1 MDFLRRRSKTFIMAA
16 SYSWRFRGGGVAP
29 PAIVGRHVHHWEGAH
44 MTNFIK
50 PYELNDAE
58 LDAVAAGAPLF
69 VGGLAHVN
77 LSDIDVKVGD
87 VLSGI
92 TVTVE
97 NVLNDSI

>member
-1 MDFLRRRSKTFIMAA
+1 
-16 SYSWRFRGGGVAP
+16 
-29 PAIVGRHVHHWEGAH
+29 

-77 LSDIDVKVGD
+77 LSDIDVEVGD

-92 TVTVE
+92 TVTVTG
-97 NVLNDSI
+97 

>member
-1 MDFLRRRSKTFIMAA
+1 
-16 SYSWRFRGGGVAP
+16 
-29 PAIVGRHVHHWEGAH
+29 
-44 MTNFIK
+44 MTNLTK

-69 VGGLAHVN
+69 VGGLANVN
-77 LSDIDVKVGD
+77 LSDIDVEVGD

-97 NVLNDSI
+97 NVLNDSIRDFAKNNNVGVGAIIQALGGVAAIRGTQTA